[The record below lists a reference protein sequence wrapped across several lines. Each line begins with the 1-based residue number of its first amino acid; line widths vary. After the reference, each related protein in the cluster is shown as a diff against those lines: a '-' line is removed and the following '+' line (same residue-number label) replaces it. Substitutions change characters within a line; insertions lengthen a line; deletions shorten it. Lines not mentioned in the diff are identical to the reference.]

1 MADVSPI
8 DTTLG
13 FLQWGIEL
21 VMRRFRQEGKW
32 PKNKDK
38 LNGLTLPIA
47 KAPTLVTSRV
57 QLCGTPKLVIW

>member
-21 VMRRFRQEGKW
+21 VMRRFRCGGKW
-32 PKNKDK
+32 PENREK
-38 LNGLTLPIA
+38 LKGLTLPIA
-47 KAPTLVTSRV
+47 K
-57 QLCGTPKLVIW
+57 TPKRVTVCRVVSDGARKCHL